1 MAVVQKYGKVSKN
14 METLEKLPDIE
25 DLFLY
30 N

>member
-1 MAVVQKYGKVSKN
+1 MAVVQKYDKVSKN

>member
-1 MAVVQKYGKVSKN
+1 MAVVQKYNKVSKN